1 MNTPRTVTHTQH
13 QPDYMKGWEAAQVDL
28 NGMSHAACVAKFNLD
43 NPVGVQPSNLGAYY
57 YASGYA
63 DRLNA

>member
-1 MNTPRTVTHTQH
+1 
-13 QPDYMKGWEAAQVDL
+13 MKGWEAAQADL

-43 NPVGVQPSNLGAYY
+43 NPIGVQPSNLGAYY